1 MQPSESATMQTI
13 DLPSV
18 VLTVEPD
25 GLRITHKKTGGNVL
39 IPLAAL
45 DRWALSQLRKL
56 LFT

>member
-1 MQPSESATMQTI
+1 MQTI

-18 VLTVEPD
+18 VLTVELG

-39 IPLAAL
+39 ISLAVL
-45 DRWALSQLRKL
+45 ERWSLSQLRKL